1 MLYLMVT
8 LPDVLLILGFHS
20 WCASVTCLIAFDGK
34 RQNIGWS
41 SLRLATWR
49 MNRMLEN
56 ASADAAIEWGQP
68 TIEKQ
73 SKYKGRLANRP
84 EESQARERYS
94 FRRAFFEIFI
104 WWKWDDYTSTAHLSV
119 FQAGSMIEL
128 SLTFVA
134 TRSSEQKGAVFE
146 SRINWKRMVA
156 MKSDKRMPPKQIPL
170 WHQLICSSS
179 SRSIFWDWVRKSI
192 SCQFLCF
199 RLLKPRILALW
210 SWCIFW

>member
-49 MNRMLEN
+49 MNRKLEN
-56 ASADAAIEWGQP
+56 APADAATEWGQP
-68 TIEKQ
+68 TIEKH

-84 EESQARERYS
+84 RRKSSAWEVFVPTSIPRNIHLAKVRWLHVYSASFGVSGRQYDWIESNLRS
-94 FRRAFFEIFI
+94 
-104 WWKWDDYTSTAHLSV
+104 HP
-119 FQAGSMIEL
+119 IEWAEGH
-128 SLTFVA
+128 T
-134 TRSSEQKGAVFE
+134 FE

-156 MKSDKRMPPKQIPL
+156 MKSNQTYAI
-170 WHQLICSSS
+170 
-179 SRSIFWDWVRKSI
+179 
-192 SCQFLCF
+192 
-199 RLLKPRILALW
+199 
-210 SWCIFW
+210 